1 MSFTSPL
8 IGGEFYHVYNRG
20 INGADLFFEERNYRH
35 FLRLYSEQVH
45 PVIDTFAYCLMKN
58 HFHLLVR
65 PKLEKDLTGLVDL
78 TGLKNLSGL
87 QVLYSQRFSNCFNA
101 YTKAINRAY
110 GRSGSLFERPFKR
123 IRVESERHLLHLVSY
138 IHRNAR
144 HHGFVTDFRSW
155 PHSSYPTLG
164 SSAPSRIRRDEVLGW
179 FGGWPAFESYHQQFD
194 EAPIRYLIT
203 EDET

>member
-1 MSFTSPL
+1 MSCTIPL

-45 PVIDTFAYCLMKN
+45 PVMDTFAYCLMKN

-65 PKLEKDLTGLVDL
+65 PKLEQDLTGFQ
-78 TGLKNLSGL
+78 NLSAPRA
-87 QVLYSQRFSNCFNA
+87 LYSQCFSNCFNA

-144 HHGFVTDFRSW
+144 HHGFVPDFRAW
-155 PHSSYPTLG
+155 PHSSYVTLG
-164 SSAPSRIRRDEVLGW
+164 LAAPSRIRRDEVLGW
-179 FGGWPAFESYHQQFD
+179 FGSWAGFESYHQQFD
-194 EAPIRYLIT
+194 EAPIRYLIA
-203 EDET
+203 EDKT